1 MNLLTTILLKK
12 AAKLSKKYSN
22 VAKKKRKKSNLV
34 KVVNAQVF
42 WTILNNL
49 VNIHLIVING

>member
-1 MNLLTTILLKK
+1 MLQ
-12 AAKLSKKYSN
+12 
-22 VAKKKRKKSNLV
+22 KKREKKSNLV